1 MVKRGTYNFT
11 KFLSFFKIKNYLM
24 RFVNA
29 NRPTEILVYGFRP
42 RFRPLFLVGLNDLGE
57 NKTFVICI
65 YKFYFSK
72 NKIVRIQKITFFR
85 FLKEKIRK
93 TFKIQFTEYLVC
105 AKNRQSGTQVYETEC
120 KEYSTLCAM

>member
-1 MVKRGTYNFT
+1 
-11 KFLSFFKIKNYLM
+11 M

-29 NRPTEILVYGFRP
+29 NRPAEIPVYGFRP
-42 RFRPLFLVGLNDLGE
+42 RFRPLFLVGLNDLDE
-57 NKTFVICI
+57 NEISVYISSIFL
-65 YKFYFSK
+65 K